1 MSKLAKQRGQALT
14 PRFVNNGHGTAEITY
29 STARACHEVP
39 ACSRDAVCSSR
50 CGLHRESPGC
60 SARGLHWGDI
70 AILLPGAML
79 WLCYGSV
86 TGMRAAAS
94 ALRQPGEQMCL
105 RFLRLCK
112 PPSCIPGWVL
122 PSLASANTVDGANSE
137 ATGIMKRTSSAMM
150 QYTKDVFRPMRWL
163 KVVWAHHFVCFQHT
177 VHHSPCL

>member
-86 TGMRAAAS
+86 TGMLWLLPQRCAS
-94 ALRQPGEQMCL
+94 QENKCVCGSSGSASLVPASQVESCLAWLQRTLWTVRTARQ
-105 RFLRLCK
+105 
-112 PPSCIPGWVL
+112 
-122 PSLASANTVDGANSE
+122 LAS
-137 ATGIMKRTSSAMM
+137 
-150 QYTKDVFRPMRWL
+150 
-163 KVVWAHHFVCFQHT
+163 
-177 VHHSPCL
+177 